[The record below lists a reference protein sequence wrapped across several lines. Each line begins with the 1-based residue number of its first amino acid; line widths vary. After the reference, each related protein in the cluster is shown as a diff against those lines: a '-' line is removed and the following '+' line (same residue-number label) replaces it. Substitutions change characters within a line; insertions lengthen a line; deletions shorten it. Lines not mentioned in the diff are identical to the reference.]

1 MSGLLTT
8 NSSSVLLLLSVSPT
22 LLLLLFLPPLPL
34 EAKSLSAA
42 RGVAGRGLDATGG
55 GVRRLRRDLR
65 DSLPY
70 EAGMMSYPGESADV
84 LTRRGGNELL
94 YQPEEWRGQGLGQA
108 VQQLVENDERHEQET
123 AYLAGLLRLLSEA
136 EGAAGEEGG
145 EEDHGPGDFQG
156 PYTRDY
162 DETVQGMRMGKPQ
175 AAAPWQGLLD
185 PQLTQALLNR
195 YRQERLQQQAGLPG
209 LPAAI
214 NRFTD
219 DRLETGSQDQDQEAL
234 RYLVTKILSS
244 ISPNNPQGS
253 SGRRA
258 RRDLVSVS
266 GGGGGGVRAA
276 SEPVFHRSRRSLV
289 SPPTPSPSREPSPGL
304 LRVKRLGYMEEGP
317 GWLGGEREGH
327 KTPNHAVGLQ
337 RMKRIDNELQA
348 QPGGRPSRRRRALNY
363 DPQALTHDPEL
374 LVQHILHYLPQ

>member
-1 MSGLLTT
+1 MSGPLITS
-8 NSSSVLLLLSVSPT
+8 SSSVVLLLSLSLA
-22 LLLLLFLPPLPL
+22 LLLPPLDT
-34 EAKSLSAA
+34 KSLSAA
-42 RGVAGRGLDATGG
+42 RGVGGRGQDATGG

-94 YQPEEWRGQGLGQA
+94 YQPGEWRGQDLSHA
-108 VQQLVENDERHEQET
+108 VQQLVENDERQEQET

-136 EGAAGEEGG
+136 EAAREEGG
-145 EEDHGPGDFQG
+145 EEDQGPGDFQG
-156 PYTRDY
+156 PYPHDY
-162 DETVQGMRMGKPQ
+162 DETEQGMRMGKPQ

-209 LPAAI
+209 LPATI
-214 NRFTD
+214 RLTD
-219 DRLETGSQDQDQEAL
+219 ERLEAGSQDRDQEAL
-234 RYLVTKILSS
+234 RYLVAKILSS

-258 RRDLVSVS
+258 RRDLVS
-266 GGGGGGVRAA
+266 GGGGVQAA
-276 SEPVFHRSRRSLV
+276 SGPVLHRSRRSLV
-289 SPPTPSPSREPSPGL
+289 SPPPPPSPSREPPLGL
-304 LRVKRLGYMEEGP
+304 LRVKRLGYIEEGP

-337 RMKRIDNELQA
+337 RMKRIDTELQA

-363 DPQALTHDPEL
+363 DPQALTYDPEL

>member
-8 NSSSVLLLLSVSPT
+8 NSSSVLLLLSLSLA
-22 LLLLLFLPPLPL
+22 LLLLPPLTL
-34 EAKSLSAA
+34 DAKSLSAA
-42 RGVAGRGLDATGG
+42 PGVGGRGLDATGG

-94 YQPEEWRGQGLGQA
+94 YQPEEWRGQGLSHA
-108 VQQLVENDERHEQET
+108 VQQLVENDERHEQDA

-136 EGAAGEEGG
+136 EGTAGEDGG
-145 EEDHGPGDFQG
+145 VEDQGPADFQG
-156 PYTRDY
+156 HYTRDY
-162 DETVQGMRMGKPQ
+162 DETEQGMRMGKPQ

-209 LPAAI
+209 LPATI
-214 NRFTD
+214 NRLTD
-219 DRLETGSQDQDQEAL
+219 DRLETGSQDRDQEAL

-244 ISPNNPQGS
+244 IGPNNPQGS

-289 SPPTPSPSREPSPGL
+289 SPPTPSPQPGAL
-304 LRVKRLGYMEEGP
+304 SGASE
-317 GWLGGEREGH
+317 EREGH
-327 KTPNHAVGLQ
+327 KTQNHAVGLQ
-337 RMKRIDNELQA
+337 RMKRIDTELQA

>member
-1 MSGLLTT
+1 MSGPLT
-8 NSSSVLLLLSVSPT
+8 NSCSFSSVLFLLSLSVV
-22 LLLLLFLPPLPL
+22 LLPPLRL
-34 EAKSLSAA
+34 DAKSLSAA
-42 RGVAGRGLDATGG
+42 RGVEGQGLDATGG

-108 VQQLVENDERHEQET
+108 LQQLVENDQRREQET
-123 AYLAGLLRLLSEA
+123 AYLAGLLRLLSEVDVQ
-136 EGAAGEEGG
+136 GPGEEGG
-145 EEDHGPGDFQG
+145 EEIQGPGDFQV
-156 PYTRDY
+156 PYPPDY
-162 DETVQGMRMGKPQ
+162 DETEQGMRMGKPQ

-244 ISPNNPQGS
+244 ISPINPQGS

-258 RRDLVSVS
+258 KRDLVSVS

>member
-1 MSGLLTT
+1 MSGPLT
-8 NSSSVLLLLSVSPT
+8 NSCSFSSALFLLSLSVV
-22 LLLLLFLPPLPL
+22 LLPPLRL
-34 EAKSLSAA
+34 DAKSLSAA
-42 RGVAGRGLDATGG
+42 RGVEGQGLDATGG

-108 VQQLVENDERHEQET
+108 LQQLVENDQRREQET
-123 AYLAGLLRLLSEA
+123 AYLAGLLRLLSEVDVQ
-136 EGAAGEEGG
+136 GPGEEGG
-145 EEDHGPGDFQG
+145 EEIQGPGDFQV
-156 PYTRDY
+156 PYPPDY
-162 DETVQGMRMGKPQ
+162 DETEQGMRMGKPQ

-209 LPAAI
+209 LPTAI
-214 NRFTD
+214 N
-219 DRLETGSQDQDQEAL
+219 RLETGSQDRDEEAL
-234 RYLVTKILSS
+234 RYLVSKVLSN
-244 ISPNNPQGS
+244 ISPTKPQGS

-266 GGGGGGVRAA
+266 GGGGRVRA
-276 SEPVFHRSRRSLV
+276 SSSPVLHRSRRSLD
-289 SPPTPSPSREPSPGL
+289 SPPSPSLNREHSVGL
-304 LRVKRLGYMEEGP
+304 LRVKRLGDMEGVVVEGP
-317 GWLGGEREGH
+317 GGPGGEREGH
-327 KTPNHAVGLQ
+327 RTPDHMVELQ
-337 RMKRIDNELQA
+337 RMKRIDNELQP

-363 DPQALTHDPEL
+363 DPITYDPEL
-374 LVQHILHYLPQ
+374 LIQHILHYLPQ

>member
-1 MSGLLTT
+1 MSGPLT
-8 NSSSVLLLLSVSPT
+8 NSCSFSSVLFLLSLSVV
-22 LLLLLFLPPLPL
+22 LLPPLRL
-34 EAKSLSAA
+34 DAKSLSAA
-42 RGVAGRGLDATGG
+42 RGVEGQGLDATGG

-108 VQQLVENDERHEQET
+108 LQQLVENDQRREQET
-123 AYLAGLLRLLSEA
+123 AYLAGLLRLLSEVDVQ
-136 EGAAGEEGG
+136 GPGEEGG
-145 EEDHGPGDFQG
+145 EEIQGPGDFQV
-156 PYTRDY
+156 PYPPDY
-162 DETVQGMRMGKPQ
+162 DETEQGMRMGKPQ

-209 LPAAI
+209 LPTAI
-214 NRFTD
+214 N
-219 DRLETGSQDQDQEAL
+219 RLETGSQDRDEEAL
-234 RYLVTKILSS
+234 RYLVSKVLSN
-244 ISPNNPQGS
+244 ISPTKPQGS

-266 GGGGGGVRAA
+266 GGGGRVRA
-276 SEPVFHRSRRSLV
+276 SSSPVLHRSRRSLD
-289 SPPTPSPSREPSPGL
+289 SPPSPSLNREHSVGL
-304 LRVKRLGYMEEGP
+304 LRVKRLGDMEGVVVEGP
-317 GWLGGEREGH
+317 GGPGGEREGH
-327 KTPNHAVGLQ
+327 RTPDHMVELQ
-337 RMKRIDNELQA
+337 RMKRIDNELQP

-363 DPQALTHDPEL
+363 DPITYDPEL
-374 LVQHILHYLPQ
+374 LIQHILHYLPQ